1 MKQEELNPVDIS
13 VMFNDGTIHT
23 FEKAMYYDTFGDDSR
38 YYIQLKGG
46 KRLVI
51 DKADVKFIELPYLNL
66 NKNL

>member
-1 MKQEELNPVDIS
+1 MREEELHPVDIN

-46 KRLVI
+46 KRLII
-51 DKADVKFIELPYLNL
+51 DKADVKFVELPYLN
-66 NKNL
+66 KNL